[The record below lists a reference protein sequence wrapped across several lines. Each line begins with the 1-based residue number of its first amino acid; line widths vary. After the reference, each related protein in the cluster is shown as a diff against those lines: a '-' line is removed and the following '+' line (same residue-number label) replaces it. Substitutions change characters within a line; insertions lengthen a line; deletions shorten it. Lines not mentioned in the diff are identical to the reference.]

1 LNSSCAD
8 HIPNDG
14 TAIFDHLAVQSTI
27 FVGFFIR
34 LEHAKQHNAVLITY
48 SKPVLGKAHTITAV
62 VRGRIKDNVWVDQEW
77 IWKADDNPFVDQPS
91 AIKGVWTY
99 GHLNPQGFAIDPR
112 DGAIF
117 STEHGPRGGDEL
129 NLIRAK

>member
-1 LNSSCAD
+1 M
-8 HIPNDG
+8 
-14 TAIFDHLAVQSTI
+14 
-27 FVGFFIR
+27 GFFVR
-34 LEHAKQHNAVLITY
+34 LEHTKQHNAVLITY
-48 SKPVLGKAHTITAV
+48 SKPELGKTQTITAV
-62 VRGRIKDNVWVDQEW
+62 VRGRIEDNVWVDQEW
-77 IWKADDNPFVDQPS
+77 IWKADDNPLVDQPG

-99 GHLNPQGFAIDPR
+99 GHRNPQGLAIDPR